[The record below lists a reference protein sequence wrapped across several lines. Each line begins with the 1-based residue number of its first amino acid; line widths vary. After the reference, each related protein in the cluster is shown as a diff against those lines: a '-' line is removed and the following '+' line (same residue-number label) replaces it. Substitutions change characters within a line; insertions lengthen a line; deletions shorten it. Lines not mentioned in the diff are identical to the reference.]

1 MASSCTR
8 YNHLTGRPIRRGA
21 GQKRKDDGYVDSVII
36 EDDIIPVESCSEDED
51 GNPTV
56 RKVSKR
62 KRTPSPT
69 PPPLDALIDDDLPP
83 CEESDDEDQDTD
95 TAQPIELTFHIPP
108 GFKGPLVVRLDHKLL
123 ATAGADSS
131 STKHSI
137 DHGSRLWFAKRHR
150 KTSKTM
156 TKRPAKVAAGTH
168 RPSATGFLKLPPELR
183 NKIYKLLFVS
193 QSELR
198 FNNPQFSLSSAF
210 LRTCKQ
216 VHDEGR
222 SILYGEGTFVFE
234 RNRLSRSPF
243 WDPVAKEIGY
253 KDMRR
258 FLTMI
263 GDNLALLRQVR
274 VVFEDATP
282 SSLPYVRSQEERRF
296 IHDEHLIEC
305 LRILRR
311 AELKKFT
318 LCFHGRKTLTEYDG
332 ASFLGRVCEIQADKV
347 DIISNPRC
355 WYMES
360 KIHYTVKEPLVK
372 SMTRDTPLYTVK

>member
-1 MASSCTR
+1 M
-8 YNHLTGRPIRRGA
+8 GR
-21 GQKRKDDGYVDSVII
+21 
-36 EDDIIPVESCSEDED
+36 
-51 GNPTV
+51 
-56 RKVSKR
+56 
-62 KRTPSPT
+62 
-69 PPPLDALIDDDLPP
+69 
-83 CEESDDEDQDTD
+83 
-95 TAQPIELTFHIPP
+95 PIELTFQIPP
-108 GFKGPLVVRLDHKLL
+108 GFKGPLVVRLDRKLL
-123 ATAGADSS
+123 TSAGTDPNSA
-131 STKHSI
+131 KHGT
-137 DHGSRLWFAKRHR
+137 DDASRLWFAKRHR
-150 KTSKTM
+150 KTTQSM
-156 TKRPAKVAAGTH
+156 TKRPAKHSAGTH
-168 RPSATGFLKLPPELR
+168 QPNATGFLKLPPELR
-183 NKIYKLLFVS
+183 NKIYGLLFVS
-193 QSELR
+193 QNELR
-198 FNNPQFSLSSAF
+198 FSNPQFSLSSAF

-222 SILYGEGTFVFE
+222 TVLYGESTFVFE
-234 RNRLSRSPF
+234 RNRNSRSPF

-263 GDNLALLRQVR
+263 GDNLALLRQIR

-311 AELKKFT
+311 AELKKLT

-332 ASFLGRVCEIQADKV
+332 VSFLGRVCEIQADKV

-372 SMTRDTPLYTVK
+372 SMTRDPPLYTVK